1 MKRRRKPTTKSTPA
15 PLAMNIYAAAAL
27 VGVSDQTLRRA
38 IKAGKL
44 RAKRMEK
51 KILIAQVD
59 LEQWLESLDDART
72 TGAR

>member
-1 MKRRRKPTTKSTPA
+1 
-15 PLAMNIYAAAAL
+15 MNIYAAAAL

-38 IKAGKL
+38 IKSGKL